1 MYFPTRQTDNKLAKS
16 AHMNGHYLDDLRF
29 SLQIFKI
36 LQHFFIFMFGWV
48 NVRVLLSINVTPIEN
63 INTVQAV
70 NVKRI
75 WSYVIIKCYHII
87 KWESI
92 RVPLIILH
100 DSNSNT
106 NSYILRDSSIIVHH
120 SWYSSAEV
128 LLLQVALPWFD
139 KLEVLAVRV
148 HLVKHPHISIAA
160 IVRMHKVPLRVIA
173 LKSKV
178 IAYPGRDQPKHV
190 AVMFGWRHAK
200 VALTTSVA
208 TNVVSRLLGG
218 VKAKSLSEWTS
229 RFLRSEQK
237 DSLLLERENR
247 V

>member
-1 MYFPTRQTDNKLAKS
+1 MRYYDNDDNNIYTVSTGSQCKTKNVILCHNK
-16 AHMNGHYLDDLRF
+16 MLFHY
-29 SLQIFKI
+29 KI
-36 LQHFFIFMFGWV
+36 GIDP
-48 NVRVLLSINVTPIEN
+48 S
-63 INTVQAV
+63 
-70 NVKRI
+70 
-75 WSYVIIKCYHII
+75 S
-87 KWESI
+87 S
-92 RVPLIILH
+92 ILH
-100 DSNSNT
+100 NSIT
-106 NSYILRDSSIIVHH
+106 NSYVDNLSFIIHV
-120 SWYSSAEV
+120 WCAYIPV
-128 LLLQVALPWFD
+128 QKCVLLQVALPWFD
-139 KLEVLAVRV
+139 KLEVLAIRV
-148 HLVKHPHISIAA
+148 HPVKHPHISIAA